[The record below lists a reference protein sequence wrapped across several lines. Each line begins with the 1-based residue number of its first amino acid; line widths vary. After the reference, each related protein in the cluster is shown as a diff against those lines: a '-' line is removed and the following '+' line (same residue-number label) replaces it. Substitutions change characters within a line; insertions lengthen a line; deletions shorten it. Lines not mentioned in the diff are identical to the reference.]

1 MGPFERRLALIAAG
15 ALAVRAAAAYQ
26 VRDLLV
32 QGDAMVFHQ
41 VADMLAD
48 GKGFQQPF
56 GRTTPTAEHA
66 PGWEVLLAGFNLL
79 GANGYFSHRLVGA
92 LLGTVVV
99 VLIGLLGRAV
109 AGNGVGLIAAA
120 IAAVYPMLFGADV
133 SLMSETLYGV
143 FLVSALLAAH
153 RRRPVLLGL
162 LLGLAALTRGE
173 AIALL
178 VLLVVPLFWGQ
189 WKRVALTFAVF
200 AVVLAPWTI
209 RNLAT
214 FEEPVLISSNANGIF
229 RGANCDAVYR
239 GDLIGAWRFQ
249 CYTDRRP
256 GEDESQY
263 FARQRDQG
271 LAYAADHA
279 DRLPAVVVARVAR
292 LLDVWD
298 VPQAMFLN
306 SQEGRLSTW
315 VGRGVKMAWVLMLL
329 AVAGAVLLRRRRHE
343 LLVLLAP
350 AVMVL
355 LIAIV
360 TYGTTRF
367 RYAAEPSICVLAA
380 VAVAAVLRTLM
391 TQFQVMSS
399 RSPGTRVMAD
409 RRGQ

>member
-41 VADMLAD
+41 VAAKLA
-48 GKGFQQPF
+48 GGRGFEQAF
-56 GRTTPTAEHA
+56 SRGPTAEHA
-66 PGWEVLLAGFNLL
+66 PGWEVVLAGFDLI
-79 GANGYFSHRLVGA
+79 GADGYFSHRLVGA
-92 LLGTVVV
+92 ILGTVVV

-109 AGNGVGLIAAA
+109 AGNGVGLVAAA
-120 IAAVYPMLFGADV
+120 IAAVYPMLFSADV

-143 FLVSALLAAH
+143 FLVAALLAAH
-153 RRRPVLLGL
+153 ARRPVLLGVL
-162 LLGLAALTRGE
+162 LSLAALTRGE
-173 AIALL
+173 AMALL

-189 WKRVALTFAVF
+189 WRRVALTFAAF
-200 AVVLAPWTI
+200 AVVLAPWTV
-209 RNLAT
+209 RNLT
-214 FEEPVLISSNANGIF
+214 SFEEPVLISSNANGIF
-229 RGANCDAVYR
+229 RGANCADVYR
-239 GDLIGAWRFQ
+239 GELIGAWRFQ
-249 CYTDRRP
+249 CYSDRRQ
-256 GEDESQY
+256 GEDESQF
-263 FARQRDQG
+263 FARQRDEG
-271 LAYAADHA
+271 LAYAADHP
-279 DRLPAVVVARVAR
+279 DRLPAVIVARVGR

-298 VPQAMFLN
+298 VDQAMFLN
-306 SQEGRLSTW
+306 SQEGRLSTQ
-315 VGRGVKMAWVLMLL
+315 VARGIKMAWVLMLL

-350 AVMVL
+350 AAMVL
-355 LIAIV
+355 LMAIA

-380 VAVAAVLRTLM
+380 VAVAAALRTLM

-399 RSPGTRVMAD
+399 RSPGTRVMTD